1 MSDIIT
7 VKNLTK
13 YYNKGENNE
22 VFALRGIDLAIKK
35 GESVA
40 LTGVSGS
47 GKSTLLHILGAMDKA
62 TEGEYIF
69 DGVNVNSLSID
80 GMAKLRADKIGFVF
94 QQYGLLADSTVEEN
108 MRLALCF
115 LSDKKF
121 AEKAK
126 SDIGNV
132 LNKLGIEELKKRK
145 VRELSGGQKQ
155 RVAIARALIKNP
167 VLIIADEPTGA
178 LDKDTANEISDV
190 LFDLVKAEG
199 KTLIV
204 ATHDMSITERFD
216 RVIRI
221 ENGLISG

>member
-22 VFALRGIDLAIKK
+22 VFALRGIDLEIKK

-115 LSDKKF
+115 LSDK
-121 AEKAK
+121 
-126 SDIGNV
+126 
-132 LNKLGIEELKKRK
+132 
-145 VRELSGGQKQ
+145 
-155 RVAIARALIKNP
+155 
-167 VLIIADEPTGA
+167 
-178 LDKDTANEISDV
+178 
-190 LFDLVKAEG
+190 
-199 KTLIV
+199 
-204 ATHDMSITERFD
+204 
-216 RVIRI
+216 
-221 ENGLISG
+221 